1 MWEQELIRKVS
12 QINQPLE
19 YLAHYRLY
27 KEQADKLKR
36 FKWIPVVIE
45 VTRVF
50 TELNNLDSLELLK
63 HQRLDIPEMMGLIK
77 LRRTHKR
84 QVE

>member
-1 MWEQELIRKVS
+1 MWEQELTRKVS

-19 YLAHYRLY
+19 YLAHCRLY

-36 FKWIPVVIE
+36 FKWMPVVVE
-45 VTRVF
+45 VTKAF
-50 TELNNLDSLELLK
+50 KELNNLDSLELLK
-63 HQRLDIPEMMGLIK
+63 HQRLGILEIMGLIK